1 MYKKIGTVQVLCVA
15 GGVVLFLLAK
25 WFTGAGGMEK
35 NPYLPRNSYGQGD
48 RSYDLEVEGLDEE
61 VSSITV
67 ALAERQ
73 YTKKEADQVFDS
85 IISNIGD
92 RIRKDNPSLTEV
104 RTDLD
109 LITWLSEEG
118 VKIRWSSEEP
128 DLIDSF
134 GHIRTGEIPKEGVS
148 IYLNAYLSAGV
159 HKAHYQISMKL
170 YPPELSEKE
179 RLKEGLRCQIQ
190 TWDDLQKMKEG
201 LQLPGEFQGKTLHYR
216 VGTSSNSN
224 YRALPIL
231 GILLAFLFYARD
243 QKAAQDKKK
252 KRSQELLS
260 DYAEIVFK
268 LKVFIGAGMA
278 VSAAWE
284 NIVSDYERRL
294 GQGRIKPRAAY
305 EEMHDTRRQ
314 MECGVSEGQAYLDF
328 GKRCQLQPYLKL
340 SCLLEQ
346 NRKTGTRNLNNLLEA
361 EMADAWEQ
369 KKAMARRL
377 GEEAGTK
384 LLLPLFLMLGIVMVI
399 IMVPAMMSMK

>member
-25 WFTGAGGMEK
+25 WFTGGDMEK
-35 NPYLPRNSYGQGD
+35 NLYLPRNSYGQGD
-48 RSYDLEVEGLDEE
+48 RSYDLEVAGLDEE

-73 YTKKEADQVFDS
+73 YTKQEADQVFDR
-85 IISNIGD
+85 IISNIED
-92 RIRKDNPSLTEV
+92 RIRKDNPSLAEV

-134 GHIRTGEIPKEGVS
+134 GHIRAGEIPKEGVS

-159 HKAHYQISMKL
+159 HKAHYQLSLTL

-179 RLKEGLRCQIQ
+179 SLKEGLRRQIQ

-201 LQLPGEFQGKTLHYR
+201 LQLPREFQGRTLHYR
-216 VGTSSNSN
+216 VGSTSTST

-231 GILLAFLFYARD
+231 GVLLAFLFYARD
-243 QKAAQDKKK
+243 QKAEQDKKK

-260 DYAEIVFK
+260 DYPEIVFK

-284 NIVSDYERRL
+284 HIVSDYERRL
-294 GQGRIKPRAAY
+294 DQGRIKPRASY
-305 EEMHDTRRQ
+305 EEMYDTRQQ
-314 MECGVSEGQAYLDF
+314 MACGVSEGQAYLDF

-346 NRKTGTRNLNNLLEA
+346 NRKTGTRNLNSLLEA

-399 IMVPAMMSMK
+399 IMVPAMMSIK